1 MAAFHLLW
9 AIIISDIISQCAMY
23 VLLLDNRVVM
33 FIDKLFVSKFVFYVV
48 LFELVVN
55 KFHVMSF
62 ARIIGSYRTGHLM
75 LLQNNPQGLCYWKN
89 RVTCKMRVSACGLR
103 GSAEV

>member
-1 MAAFHLLW
+1 VAAFHLLW

-55 KFHVMSF
+55 KFHVMS
-62 ARIIGSYRTGHLM
+62 
-75 LLQNNPQGLCYWKN
+75 CEDYWFISDWSSDAITK
-89 RVTCKMRVSACGLR
+89 
-103 GSAEV
+103 

>member
-1 MAAFHLLW
+1 
-9 AIIISDIISQCAMY
+9 MY

-55 KFHVMSF
+55 KFHVMS
-62 ARIIGSYRTGHLM
+62 
-75 LLQNNPQGLCYWKN
+75 CEDYWFISDWSSDAITK
-89 RVTCKMRVSACGLR
+89 
-103 GSAEV
+103 